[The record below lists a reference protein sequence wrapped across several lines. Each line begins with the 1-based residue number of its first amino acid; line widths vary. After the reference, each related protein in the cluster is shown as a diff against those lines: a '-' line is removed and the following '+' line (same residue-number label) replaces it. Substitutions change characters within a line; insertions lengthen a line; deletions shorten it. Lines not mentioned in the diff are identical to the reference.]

1 VVAIQRICT
10 LFGQLTVFHVQFPR
24 IVTLP
29 RMCGL
34 PVSFVLNSIEEIKR
48 LLVNRTQALFSAQR
62 DRILLHNA
70 AFLSP
75 LSTMTI
81 VEHGS
86 RG

>member
-1 VVAIQRICT
+1 
-10 LFGQLTVFHVQFPR
+10 
-24 IVTLP
+24 
-29 RMCGL
+29 M
-34 PVSFVLNSIEEIKR
+34 LNSIEEIKR